1 LGYGVEMEKVELDV
15 FGMTCATCSTRIE
28 KMLNKQEGV
37 GRATVNLANETAV
50 IEYSPGVLTDT
61 ELTDK
66 IKAFGYDDKRR
77 SRNEEKQTHNNKLL
91 MCMNRQ
97 LFLSIILSLPHE
109 KTMLV
114 QLFRIKLP
122 AAFMTPSLQMLLAAP
137 IHSII
142 RWQFYKGAY
151 TSIRS

>member
-1 LGYGVEMEKVELDV
+1 MRGETKMSDTKHTSIGVTGMTCSDCSSRVEKVLNKMDGVDAQVNLMTETATIDYDPSATSVDAIAERIDKLGYGVEMEKVELDV

-66 IKAFGYDDKRR
+66 IKAF
-77 SRNEEKQTHNNKLL
+77 
-91 MCMNRQ
+91 
-97 LFLSIILSLPHE
+97 
-109 KTMLV
+109 
-114 QLFRIKLP
+114 
-122 AAFMTPSLQMLLAAP
+122 
-137 IHSII
+137 
-142 RWQFYKGAY
+142 
-151 TSIRS
+151 